1 LSLCACAA
9 NDWRSKEPTAL
20 FPAFHHAIRAP
31 ERIMDIR
38 ATENRS
44 TIIGIAAGLV
54 IALVLVLF
62 TVNAGHNDGRASGGE
77 GNPMKTDLGR

>member
-1 LSLCACAA
+1 
-9 NDWRSKEPTAL
+9 
-20 FPAFHHAIRAP
+20 
-31 ERIMDIR
+31 MDIR

-62 TVNAGHNDGRASGGE
+62 TVNGGHNDGRASGGE
-77 GNPMKTDLGR
+77 GNPMQTDQGR